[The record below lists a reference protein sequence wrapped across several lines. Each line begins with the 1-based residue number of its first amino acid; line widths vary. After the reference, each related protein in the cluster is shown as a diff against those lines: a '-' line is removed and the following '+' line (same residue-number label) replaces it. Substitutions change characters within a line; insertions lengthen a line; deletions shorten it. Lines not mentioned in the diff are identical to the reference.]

1 MARRSARRQPAAE
14 SPGSRVLTSKLRLVG
29 VAIICAKVALVPLV
43 FDTASDI
50 PFTVPKGLVSH
61 ALAYALT
68 GVVIGVVLLYGR
80 SVLVQSWL
88 HIPVVAFLA
97 VNIAA
102 TVFAADQLLALY
114 GAHGRM
120 VGLATIADGVLLY
133 FAIVLLVR
141 TRLEALAVVA
151 SGLGATALVL
161 VYALV
166 QFVGRDPFAWNV
178 SSAARPFS
186 TLGQTTSLAEYLTV
200 VAVGAAAFG
209 LFEGS
214 LPRVVRALLLLT
226 SAAGIAGVVVTQTR
240 SAIIG
245 LVAAAVV
252 LVLLTWVAHPS
263 RRARTLSMGGALAA
277 SSALAAVVVFTP
289 LGARVLGT
297 IDISA
302 SADTADEGGPRLEQS
317 ADVRLAI
324 YRIAYDM
331 FRERP
336 VLGFG
341 PDNFAVGQPKYRSE
355 NEPDEIQQGITTSAH
370 SWVAQVGSAS
380 GALGLASL
388 MAIAA
393 VATFLAI
400 RAGFRPVA
408 WAGVGMLAA
417 FLGAGLTTVN
427 SVSTEWLLWA
437 SLGTVGA
444 ATARSRADSQ
454 KSSPRRHP
462 GYGSP
467 RGRSLPR
474 LAAALSCAV
483 IGAMLALTA
492 SNALA
497 ASHAARAS
505 QVSRLA

>member
-14 SPGSRVLTSKLRLVG
+14 SPRSGVLTSKLRLVG

-88 HIPVVAFLA
+88 HIPVVLFLA

-186 TLGQTTSLAEYLTV
+186 TLGQTTSLAEYLT
-200 VAVGAAAFG
+200 
-209 LFEGS
+209 
-214 LPRVVRALLLLT
+214 RY
-226 SAAGIAGVVVTQTR
+226 IAPF
-240 SAIIG
+240 IG
-245 LVAAAVV
+245 V
-252 LVLLTWVAHPS
+252 LVG
-263 RRARTLSMGGALAA
+263 RRLRSQTDFLRDRAPNQNGNDNHQGQNS
-277 SSALAAVVVFTP
+277 TP
-289 LGARVLGT
+289 HGHLRQKW
-297 IDISA
+297 ISQYCKLHSYGFRA
-302 SADTADEGGPRLEQS
+302 
-317 ADVRLAI
+317 
-324 YRIAYDM
+324 M
-331 FRERP
+331 FRPAKAEIAAIP
-336 VLGFG
+336 MMAL
-341 PDNFAVGQPKYRSE
+341 PLMKYRSS
-355 NEPDEIQQGITTSAH
+355 I
-370 SWVAQVGSAS
+370 
-380 GALGLASL
+380 
-388 MAIAA
+388 
-393 VATFLAI
+393 
-400 RAGFRPVA
+400 
-408 WAGVGMLAA
+408 
-417 FLGAGLTTVN
+417 
-427 SVSTEWLLWA
+427 
-437 SLGTVGA
+437 
-444 ATARSRADSQ
+444 
-454 KSSPRRHP
+454 
-462 GYGSP
+462 
-467 RGRSLPR
+467 
-474 LAAALSCAV
+474 
-483 IGAMLALTA
+483 
-492 SNALA
+492 
-497 ASHAARAS
+497 
-505 QVSRLA
+505 